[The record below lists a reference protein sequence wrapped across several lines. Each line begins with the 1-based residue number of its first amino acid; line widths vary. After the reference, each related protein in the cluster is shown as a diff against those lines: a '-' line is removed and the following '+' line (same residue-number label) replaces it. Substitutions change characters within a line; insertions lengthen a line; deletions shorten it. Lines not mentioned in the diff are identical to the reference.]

1 MALKLRLSRGGR
13 KAAPYYRIVV
23 TDSRSPRD
31 GNFIEK
37 LGTYNPL
44 LKHDDANRVTFD
56 AERVKYWIS
65 KGATPS
71 DRVAIFLGKAGVI
84 AMPTYTTA
92 PKKSAPKAKAQAR
105 VAEQEQREAARVE
118 AEAQAKLDAEA
129 AAQTAKEEAAAAAAA
144 PQEAPVEAPTELPPA
159 GPVEAPAEQPA
170 DLPPAGPAEAP
181 VENPPLEAPT
191 ETPTE
196 APEQK

>member
-23 TDSRSPRD
+23 ADSRSPRD

-44 LKHDDANRVTFD
+44 LKSDDANRVTFD
-56 AERVKYWIS
+56 AERVKYWLS

-118 AEAQAKLDAEA
+118 AEAQAKADAE
-129 AAQTAKEEAAAAAAA
+129 AAAAAA
-144 PQEAPVEAPTELPPA
+144 PQEAPVENPTELPPA

-181 VENPPLEAPT
+181 EVNPPLEAPT